1 MSEIFLLLQKVH
13 DLVHDLEHNPQIN
26 QFKNLLKQKDFTA
39 PKIFT
44 GGVNI
49 LLWNQL
55 NESEKAKALS
65 KSWYIYYS
73 FRDAETGKLKRMPNI
88 KGNVNKLK
96 TKKERVEYL
105 NAMCVALEFL
115 LEKGFNPNISNNIE
129 ELLDRKQSETSK
141 GKNTSIAIPKENI
154 AIPTKNIVIPSKT
167 IAIPSE
173 NIAIPEILSIKE
185 AFEFALNIKKNTI
198 RDTSYKNFEL
208 RVRKF
213 RKSLDENKP
222 ITFITKKVVNDYLND
237 VLVNSSARNR
247 NNTRADLSS
256 LFQVLEDNEIIADNI
271 VKKINV
277 LKSNPERN
285 KTYTSEMQ
293 KDIYSFLEEND
304 KLLLLFIKFVSY
316 NFLRPIEVCEL
327 RIKDI
332 DLVGK
337 RIYLRTKNKVVKIK
351 IIPEI
356 LLNDLPDL
364 SNFAPE
370 SFLFTPTG
378 YGQDWV
384 TEPNN
389 KRDYFSKRFKE
400 VVKTHFNL
408 NKDYGMYSFRHTF
421 ITKLYREMRKTSSQ
435 FETKSKLMLV
445 TGHSTMTAL
454 EKYLR
459 DIDAE
464 LPEDYS
470 NLLR

>member
-1 MSEIFLLLQKVH
+1 MSKIFLHLQKVH
-13 DLVHDLEHNPQIN
+13 DLVHDLEHNSQIN
-26 QFKNLLKQKDFTA
+26 QFKNLLKRKDFTS
-39 PKIFT
+39 PKIYT

-55 NESEKAKALS
+55 SETEKAKALS
-65 KSWYIYYS
+65 KSWYVYYS
-73 FRDAETGKLKRMPNI
+73 FRDEKTGKLKRMPNI
-88 KGNVNKLK
+88 KGNANKLK
-96 TKKERVEYL
+96 TKKERIDYL
-105 NAMCVALEFL
+105 SAMSSALEFL
-115 LEKGFNPNISNNIE
+115 LEKGFNPNSNNNIE
-129 ELLDRKQSETSK
+129 ELL
-141 GKNTSIAIPKENI
+141 GKKK
-154 AIPTKNIVIPSKT
+154 TKNFELNNTDLAISKERVET
-167 IAIPSE
+167 KNSCVVTTSE
-173 NIAIPEILSIKE
+173 NNPLPETLTIKE

-208 RVRKF
+208 RIRKF
-213 RKSLDENKP
+213 KKSLDENKP
-222 ITFITKKVVNDYLND
+222 ITFITKKVINDYLNE

-256 LFQVLEDNEIIADNI
+256 LFQVLEDNEIITDNV

-327 RIKDI
+327 KIKDI
-332 DLVGK
+332 DVTGK
-337 RIYLRTKNKVVKIK
+337 RLYLRTKNKAVKIK

-364 SNFAPE
+364 SNFTPE

-378 YGQDWV
+378 FGQDWI

-421 ITKLYREMRKTSSQ
+421 ITKLYREMRKTSTQ

-470 NLLR
+470 NLLK

>member
-1 MSEIFLLLQKVH
+1 MSKIFLHLQKVH
-13 DLVHDLEHNPQIN
+13 DLVHDLEHNSQIN
-26 QFKNLLKQKDFTA
+26 QFKNLLKRKDFTS
-39 PKIFT
+39 PKIYT

-55 NESEKAKALS
+55 SETEKAKALS
-65 KSWYIYYS
+65 KSWYVYYS
-73 FRDAETGKLKRMPNI
+73 FRDEKTGKLKRMPNI
-88 KGNVNKLK
+88 KGNANKLK
-96 TKKERVEYL
+96 TKKERIDYL
-105 NAMCVALEFL
+105 SAMSSALEFL
-115 LEKGFNPNISNNIE
+115 LEKGFNPNSNNNIE
-129 ELLDRKQSETSK
+129 ELL
-141 GKNTSIAIPKENI
+141 GKKK
-154 AIPTKNIVIPSKT
+154 TKNFELNNTDFAISKERVET
-167 IAIPSE
+167 KNSCVVTTSE
-173 NIAIPEILSIKE
+173 NNPLPETLTIKE

-208 RVRKF
+208 RIRKF

-222 ITFITKKVVNDYLND
+222 ITFITKKVINDYLNE

-256 LFQVLEDNEIIADNI
+256 LFQVLEDNEIITDNV

-327 RIKDI
+327 KIKDI
-332 DLVGK
+332 DVTGK
-337 RIYLRTKNKVVKIK
+337 RLYLRTKNKAVKIK

-364 SNFAPE
+364 SNFTPE

-378 YGQDWV
+378 FGQDWI

-421 ITKLYREMRKTSSQ
+421 ITKLYREMRKTSTQ

-470 NLLR
+470 NLLK